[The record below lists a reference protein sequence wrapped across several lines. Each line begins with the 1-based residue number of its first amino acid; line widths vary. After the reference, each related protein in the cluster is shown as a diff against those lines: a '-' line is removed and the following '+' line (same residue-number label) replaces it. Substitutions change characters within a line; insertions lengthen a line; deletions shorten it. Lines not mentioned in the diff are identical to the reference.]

1 MFVATA
7 TAVRAKLSIILLLV
21 CRMRKIIIV
30 STAIINPYSTIINS
44 IVLLL
49 PVVSPVSA
57 INAFL
62 LILSCGALLSSNNCG
77 HYHLSRFSIDL

>member
-1 MFVATA
+1 MTMFVATA
-7 TAVRAKLSIILLLV
+7 TAVRATLSIILLLV

-62 LILSCGALLSSNNCG
+62 LILSCGAL
-77 HYHLSRFSIDL
+77 